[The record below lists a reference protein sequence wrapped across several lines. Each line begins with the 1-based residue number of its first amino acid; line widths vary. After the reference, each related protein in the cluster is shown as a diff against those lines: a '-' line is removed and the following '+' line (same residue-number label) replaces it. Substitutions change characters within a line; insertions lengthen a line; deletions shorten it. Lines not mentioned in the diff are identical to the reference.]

1 MSRTTQAFI
10 THRVLKWARER
21 RDISEAEVAKKLGTS
36 PGRVRSW
43 EAEHGEAHPT
53 LREAHPTLRQAQNIA
68 GILNVPLGYLYLS
81 EPPSLTTEL
90 PDLRTVSGDP
100 VQNPSPE
107 LLDVLYDVLRK
118 QSWYREYR
126 ESQIIEPLPFV
137 GRFSTSDPPDV
148 IARSIARSLAVDHEM
163 RRQSGSWQAFLTAF
177 VRRAENVGVL
187 VFRSGIVES
196 NTHRPLSVDEFR
208 GFAIADDVAPAVFI
222 NAQDAKVAQTFTL
235 AHELAHIWIGESGV
249 SNPNYAIRADE
260 QVNHVDRLCD
270 KVATEVLVP
279 EAEFLARW
287 RDSADTDT
295 KIRTLSAHFRVSRF
309 VVLRRAF
316 ETGEIAQPEFRAR
329 YDEFLDDY
337 HAPSGEGGNFY
348 HLFLARNS
356 ATLTFTLLTA
366 SAEGAIAQL
375 DAARLLNVRVETLQK
390 ARKELF
396 GGA

>member
-10 THRVLKWARER
+10 THRVLKWARKR
-21 RDISEAEVAKKLGTS
+21 RDITEAAVAKRLGTS

-43 EAEHGEAHPT
+43 EAEDG
-53 LREAHPTLRQAQNIA
+53 EAHPTLRQAQNIA
-68 GILNVPLGYLYLS
+68 GILNVPLGYLFLS

-90 PDLRTVSGDP
+90 PDLRTVSGNP

-107 LLDVLYDVLRK
+107 LLDQLYDVLRK

-126 ESQIIEPLPFV
+126 ESQIVEPLPFV
-137 GRFSTSDPPDV
+137 ARFSIDDTPEA
-148 IARSIARSLAVDHEM
+148 IARDIAASLGIDDEM
-163 RRQSGSWQAFLTAF
+163 RRQSVSWQAFLTAF
-177 VRRAENVGVL
+177 VRKAEAAGVL

-208 GFAIADDVAPAVFI
+208 GFAIADDLAPAVFI

-235 AHELAHIWIGESGV
+235 AHELTHLWIGESGV

-260 QVNHVDRLCD
+260 QPNQIDRLCD

-279 EAEFLARW
+279 EADFLKRW
-287 RDSADTDT
+287 SDSADTDS
-295 KIRTLSAHFRVSRF
+295 KIRTLSAHYRVSRF
-309 VVLRRAF
+309 VVLRRAY
-316 ETGEIAQPEFRAR
+316 ETGEIGQAEFQVF

-337 HAPSGEGGNFY
+337 HEPSGEGGNFY
-348 HLFLARNS
+348 NLFLARNS
-356 ATLTFTLLTA
+356 STLTRTLLNA
-366 SAEGAIAQL
+366 AAEGQIAQL